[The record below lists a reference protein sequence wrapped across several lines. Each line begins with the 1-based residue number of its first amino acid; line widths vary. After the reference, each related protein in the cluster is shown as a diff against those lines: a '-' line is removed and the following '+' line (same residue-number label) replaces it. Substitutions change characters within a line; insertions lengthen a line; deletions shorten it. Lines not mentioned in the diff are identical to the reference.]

1 MPGSTTLFAMG
12 KVVGDVFYLTGDD
25 NNQFYKVE
33 TSGVINGTSAAAAEF
48 AAGYCKQKVIA
59 AGYNVE
65 STAIDVKSYEVG
77 NNVPNW
83 NEYQV
88 L

>member
-1 MPGSTTLFAMG
+1 MFAMG

-25 NNQFYKVE
+25 NDQFYKVE
-33 TSGVINGTSAAAAEF
+33 TSGVINGTSPAAAEF
-48 AAGYCKQKVIA
+48 AAGYCKQKVVA
-59 AGYNVE
+59 AGYDVE

-77 NNVPNW
+77 DSVPNW
-83 NEYQV
+83 NDYLV